1 MTDYHALLREA
12 RLSTD
17 RIEALIET
25 ALAAGSLGAKITG
38 GGLGGCMIALAP
50 PERAREITR
59 QLYEA
64 GAVEMWVVPLKGLD
78 NHAP

>member
-1 MTDYHALLREA
+1 MTDYHALLRAA
-12 RLSTD
+12 RLSTGA
-17 RIEALIET
+17 IERLVEA

-50 PERAREITR
+50 PERAREVTR
-59 QLYEA
+59 RLHEA
-64 GAVEMWVVPLKGLD
+64 GAVQTWLIPLKGLD